1 MPAATAWY
9 PVFTDLMLIA
19 RHHTAFEKAGELAQ
33 FVAFHLQVRGKE
45 PGRMDKLDWVGKRNC
60 SNDFGTLGSLL
71 FFDGYRRTLRRI
83 CVFFLRFSLQ
93 RV

>member
-19 RHHTAFEKAGELAQ
+19 RHHTAFEKAGEWAQ

-60 SNDFGTLGSLL
+60 SKDFGTLGSLL
-71 FFDGYRRTLRRI
+71 SLMAIGEPLGGF
-83 CVFFLRFSLQ
+83 VFLSSFSPQ
-93 RV
+93 